1 MKLLLEFNQF
11 ILEAEDTYSDYPA
24 AAKANAKKAID
35 WKEKYGR
42 DEVKGGTAVGW
53 QRAHQLAKGE
63 KLSRDV
69 VSRMAQFNRH
79 RKNSKIAPE
88 YKDEPWKDNGYIAWL
103 IWGGDEGVDWAM
115 KKMDEIQESIKP
127 MKRIKLFE
135 EFVTEVRTSPTSGT
149 KAGWITSLEDRKYEL
164 KKPVKGVKIGSFTNQ
179 TLPKG
184 TIIHNL
190 PGGVFAMHPELE
202 DKFKLT
208 YSSQAP
214 RWHHTFGVLVTSL
227 PETLEAIEKNGKVL
241 ESVNENLSAE
251 QKMVEK
257 FLKKIAK
264 EFDYSMQDA
273 ARFVQD
279 TISKMGL
286 KESMNEEA
294 TEVTPDSKV
303 VVDDYMLDDAETQI
317 KSTEIVGAIVSSE
330 SEDEFLDYF
339 YKTYGNDAF
348 TENDIS
354 TLVAYY
360 QEYREEVNA
369 EEAEK
374 EKEEE
379 ESGDSKDP
387 LADLGI

>member
-1 MKLLLEFNQF
+1 MKHLLEFKQF
-11 ILEAEDTYSDYPA
+11 ILEAEDTYNDYPA

-42 DEVKGGTAVGW
+42 DVVKGGTAVGW

-79 RKNSKIAPE
+79 RKNSKIDPE
-88 YKDEPWKDNGYIAWL
+88 YKEEPWRDNGYIAWL

-115 KKMDEIQESIKP
+115 QKMDEIKESKTS
-127 MKRIKLFE
+127 MKKVKLFE
-135 EFVTEVRTSPTSGT
+135 EFIS
-149 KAGWITSLEDRKYEL
+149 
-164 KKPVKGVKIGSFTNQ
+164 N
-179 TLPKG
+179 
-184 TIIHNL
+184 
-190 PGGVFAMHPELE
+190 
-202 DKFKLT
+202 
-208 YSSQAP
+208 
-214 RWHHTFGVLVTSL
+214 
-227 PETLEAIEKNGKVL
+227 

-251 QKMVEK
+251 QKQVER

-264 EFDYSMQDA
+264 EFGYSMQDA

-294 TEVTPDSKV
+294 TQVTPESDV
-303 VVDDYMLDDAETQI
+303 VVDDYTMDDAETVI
-317 KSTEIVGAIVSSE
+317 KSTEIVGAIVSSQ

-339 YKTYGNDAF
+339 YKEYGNSAF
-348 TENDIS
+348 TESDIS
-354 TLVAYY
+354 TLITYY

-369 EEAEK
+369 EEAEA
-374 EKEEE
+374 EKEAEE
-379 ESGDSKDP
+379 AESGDSKDP
-387 LADLGI
+387 LADLDI

>member
-1 MKLLLEFNQF
+1 
-11 ILEAEDTYSDYPA
+11 
-24 AAKANAKKAID
+24 
-35 WKEKYGR
+35 
-42 DEVKGGTAVGW
+42 
-53 QRAHQLAKGE
+53 
-63 KLSRDV
+63 
-69 VSRMAQFNRH
+69 
-79 RKNSKIAPE
+79 
-88 YKDEPWKDNGYIAWL
+88 
-103 IWGGDEGVDWAM
+103 
-115 KKMDEIQESIKP
+115 

-135 EFVTEVRTSPTSGT
+135 EFITEVRTSPTSGT

-164 KKPVKGVKIGSFTNQ
+164 KKPVKGVKIGNFTNQ

-241 ESVNENLSAE
+241 ESQVLNEWGSSDQNIMNKSIHRDAGSPKKMPSPLDQKLRAAAE
-251 QKMVEK
+251 DAVDFYWDDWEEYQTDRDGLIDNAVRSYLRSY
-257 FLKKIAK
+257 FKKDF
-264 EFDYSMQDA
+264 ERLVRMF
-273 ARFVQD
+273 
-279 TISKMGL
+279 
-286 KESMNEEA
+286 ESVNEEA

-303 VVDDYMLDDAETQI
+303 VVDDYMLDDAETEI
-317 KSTEIVGAIVSSE
+317 KSTEIIGAIVSSE
-330 SEDEFLDYF
+330 SEDEFLDHF
-339 YKTYGNDAF
+339 YKTYGNTAF

-374 EKEEE
+374 EQEEE
-379 ESGDSKDP
+379 EAAEGGDSKDP

>member
-1 MKLLLEFNQF
+1 
-11 ILEAEDTYSDYPA
+11 
-24 AAKANAKKAID
+24 
-35 WKEKYGR
+35 
-42 DEVKGGTAVGW
+42 
-53 QRAHQLAKGE
+53 
-63 KLSRDV
+63 
-69 VSRMAQFNRH
+69 
-79 RKNSKIAPE
+79 
-88 YKDEPWKDNGYIAWL
+88 
-103 IWGGDEGVDWAM
+103 
-115 KKMDEIQESIKP
+115 

-135 EFVTEVRTSPTSGT
+135 EFVTEVITSPTSGT

-164 KKPVKGVKIGSFTNQ
+164 KKPVKGVKIGSFINQ

-286 KESMNEEA
+286 KESVNEEA

-303 VVDDYMLDDAETQI
+303 VVDDYLLDDAETQI
-317 KSTEIVGAIVSSE
+317 KSKEIIGTIVSSE
-330 SEDEFLDYF
+330 TEDEFLDHF
-339 YKTYGNDAF
+339 YKTYGNSAF

-369 EEAEK
+369 EET

-379 ESGDSKDP
+379 EKEAAEGGDSKDP

>member
-135 EFVTEVRTSPTSGT
+135 EFV
-149 KAGWITSLEDRKYEL
+149 
-164 KKPVKGVKIGSFTNQ
+164 
-179 TLPKG
+179 
-184 TIIHNL
+184 
-190 PGGVFAMHPELE
+190 
-202 DKFKLT
+202 
-208 YSSQAP
+208 
-214 RWHHTFGVLVTSL
+214 
-227 PETLEAIEKNGKVL
+227 
-241 ESVNENLSAE
+241 
-251 QKMVEK
+251 
-257 FLKKIAK
+257 
-264 EFDYSMQDA
+264 
-273 ARFVQD
+273 
-279 TISKMGL
+279 
-286 KESMNEEA
+286 NEEA

-303 VVDDYMLDDAETQI
+303 VVDDYMLDDAETEI
-317 KSTEIVGAIVSSE
+317 KSTEIIGAIVSSE
-330 SEDEFLDYF
+330 SEDEFLDHF
-339 YKTYGNDAF
+339 YKTYGNTAF

-369 EEAEK
+369 EETEK
-374 EKEEE
+374 EQEEE
-379 ESGDSKDP
+379 EAAEGGDSKDP